1 MNSAHPERREKIKHE
16 LREMLELFF
25 YLAFFF
31 GALAIYD
38 ILLLRQY
45 NINEYWSIGFA
56 LINAAVITKVIMIG
70 EYAKLGKQYEN
81 KAILISAVW
90 KAFVFGLLVFAF
102 HVVEEVIKR
111 LIHAADLSKS
121 FTNIRFEQFAG
132 RAIVVFCVFIP
143 LFAWREFRRVM
154 GKKEFRS
161 LFYESAAR
169 SPGQINKGSE
179 DQAQS

>member
-1 MNSAHPERREKIKHE
+1 MNSAHPELREKIKHE

-70 EYAKLGKQYEN
+70 NTRSSGN
-81 KAILISAVW
+81 NM
-90 KAFVFGLLVFAF
+90 
-102 HVVEEVIKR
+102 R
-111 LIHAADLSKS
+111 
-121 FTNIRFEQFAG
+121 TRQF
-132 RAIVVFCVFIP
+132 
-143 LFAWREFRRVM
+143 
-154 GKKEFRS
+154 
-161 LFYESAAR
+161 
-169 SPGQINKGSE
+169 
-179 DQAQS
+179 